1 MWMIFAATLNNS
13 LVDEITK
20 ALWWTATVQ
29 NYQNKIIKWKKKT
42 PSRVKFAIDN
52 EAAEDIKQNNI
63 AKRNIKRI

>member
-1 MWMIFAATLNNS
+1 MIFAATLNNS
-13 LVDEITK
+13 LVDEMTK

-29 NYQNKIIKWKKKT
+29 NYQNKIIKWKET
-42 PSRVKFAIDN
+42 PSPVKLAIDN